1 MVEPKTPLRTP
12 KKTLK
17 KKPRRVDLSE
27 PDELGGGPA
36 PAAALLDL
44 PASLLGNFLS
54 YPAAVVLE
62 RRFAQ
67 RRQVSWSL
75 IIK

>member
-1 MVEPKTPLRTP
+1 MEPKTPLRTP

-17 KKPRRVDLSE
+17 KKPRRVDSG
-27 PDELGGGPA
+27 PDEFGGGPEP

-54 YPAAVVLE
+54 SPAAVVLE

-67 RRQVSWSL
+67 RRQVNW
-75 IIK
+75 